1 MGASLNPQSDMA
13 KEMDSVLKAEVQAH
27 SVFDPALQPAY
38 HGVPLP
44 GSKRN
49 RAAVSSD
56 PAVVPQVNFTLHRFH
71 RLVFSVSFSLSLNL
85 FSKSHPP
92 QTRLRRERLHLA
104 NRSLWKSCWNAS
116 GNWEASYSWIKLVI
130 MIVSQ

>member
-1 MGASLNPQSDMA
+1 MA

-56 PAVVPQVNFTLHRFH
+56 PAVVPQVNFTLNTVSITSSFQ
-71 RLVFSVSFSLSLNL
+71 LVSVLVLIFSAKVI
-85 FSKSHPP
+85 
-92 QTRLRRERLHLA
+92 HL
-104 NRSLWKSCWNAS
+104 
-116 GNWEASYSWIKLVI
+116 KLVSGGKDFI
-130 MIVSQ
+130 WPTAAVFGRAVGTPVGTGKPATHGSS

>member
-1 MGASLNPQSDMA
+1 MA

-56 PAVVPQVNFTLHRFH
+56 PAVVPQVNFTLNTVSITSSFQ
-71 RLVFSVSFSLSLNL
+71 LVSVLVLIFSAKVI
-85 FSKSHPP
+85 
-92 QTRLRRERLHLA
+92 HL
-104 NRSLWKSCWNAS
+104 
-116 GNWEASYSWIKLVI
+116 KLVSGGKDFI
-130 MIVSQ
+130 WPTAVFGRAVGTPVGTGKPATHGSS